1 MALESTKEI
10 VETGIKEGT
19 KRIIYSATKQ
29 AAVSAASEGGEQLII
44 SGTKESV
51 KTITETIIVKQGG
64 RTWIVNLGKAV
75 PFVGALIS
83 GVMNTYSTAALGN
96 RLVNKFDE
104 EFDNNQQRK
113 VDLLKGRIY
122 GLLNIIQQMNYIIN
136 DENNQISF

>member
-1 MALESTKEI
+1 M
-10 VETGIKEGT
+10 
-19 KRIIYSATKQ
+19 
-29 AAVSAASEGGEQLII
+29 
-44 SGTKESV
+44 
-51 KTITETIIVKQGG
+51 
-64 RTWIVNLGKAV
+64 GKAV